1 MAILLTALPSS
12 STNKY
17 YNLFKTSIGMKAY
30 KSINDEND
38 IRLFRPQL
46 NMKRLSNS
54 MERLC
59 LPGSDFD
66 HEELIDCIAKLVRLG
81 KFVEKFLCLGL

>member
-1 MAILLTALPSS
+1 VAIYSLYFLLYPPQQILQSLYT
-12 STNKY
+12 
-17 YNLFKTSIGMKAY
+17 GMKAY

-38 IRLFRPQL
+38 IRLFRPHL

-81 KFVEKFLCLGL
+81 QFVEVFLC

>member
-1 MAILLTALPSS
+1 
-12 STNKY
+12 
-17 YNLFKTSIGMKAY
+17 
-30 KSINDEND
+30 
-38 IRLFRPQL
+38 
-46 NMKRLSNS
+46 MKRLSNS

-81 KFVEKFLCLGL
+81 QFVEVFLCELICLRLNKIVVHLSHTIYVLLSSHIRTH